1 MCSNRLFSKNSNIQF
16 SNIHSEL
23 QTGFQ
28 TELDFVVYKSKKTK
42 SFPLEIT
49 SKFLL
54 RLFCLITIFSAIVS
68 LKAQDTVSNHKIL
81 SINISGNKITKS
93 HIIKRELTFTEG
105 DTINNWGYH
114 MNRSRQQLL
123 NLFLFNQVVITIDSG
138 IVKVDVKERWY
149 YWPIPELDYADRNF
163 NQWWL
168 SKDLK
173 RLIYGVNFMAYNL
186 RGRNETMTL
195 SLISGY
201 TKQAGVSYK
210 IPYFNKKHTW
220 GLQVAAAYS
229 SNREVWFK
237 TAEDKV
243 KFFRDN
249 DRELIQQFKSEISF
263 TNRPAF
269 YSYHQPYIGLRY
281 TSVKDTVL
289 SAQVNPRFLLDSNNQ
304 QMEAYIGYQFTFDKR
319 DFKGYP
325 IKGWLLKANA
335 EISRFVSH
343 SFLSTASIRLSV
355 SKYHQLSKK
364 WFAAANFTGRVYSNS
379 QAQYTRVQALGYGK
393 DYIRGY
399 ELKVIDGNHFGLAK
413 LEVKYKLMDHTL
425 PFFKTLKGYEQLPIS
440 VFLTAFSDAA
450 YVNNNDI
457 KLAELNHNLLPN
469 SFQQG
474 KGVGVNVVMYYDY
487 VTRLEYSYDKQ
498 MKARF
503 YLSFVAS
510 M

>member
-1 MCSNRLFSKNSNIQF
+1 MFSKKSNIA
-16 SNIHSEL
+16 SSKIHSDL

-28 TELDFVVYKSKKTK
+28 TGHCFIAQNSKKNKHFQIQSAGNT
-42 SFPLEIT
+42 
-49 SKFLL
+49 LL
-54 RLFCLITIFSAIVS
+54 RLFCLVTIFYLNIS
-68 LKAQDTVSNHKIL
+68 LNAQDTTSNLKVL

-93 HIIKRELTFTEG
+93 QIIKRELTFTEG
-105 DTINNWGYH
+105 DTIKNWDHH

-123 NLFLFNQVVITIDSG
+123 NLFLFNQVTITMDSG
-138 IVKVDVKERWY
+138 IVMVDVKERWY

-210 IPYFNKKHTW
+210 VPYFNKKHTW

-237 TAEDKV
+237 TADDKV

-249 DRELIQQFKSEISF
+249 DQELIHQFKSEISF

-289 SAQVNPRFLLDSNNQ
+289 SAQVNPQFLLDSVNK

-325 IKGWLLKANA
+325 MNGWLLKANA
-335 EISRFVSH
+335 EVGRFMSH
-343 SFLSTASIRLSV
+343 SVLSTAALRLSV
-355 SKYHQLSKK
+355 SQYKQLSKK
-364 WFAAANFTGRVYSNS
+364 WFAAANFTGRIYSNS
-379 QAQYTRVQALGYGK
+379 QPQYTRVQALGYGK

-399 ELKVIDGNHFGLAK
+399 ELKVIDGNHFALAK
-413 LEVKYKLMDHTL
+413 LEIKYKLFDHTL
-425 PFFKTLKGYEQLPIS
+425 PFFKTLKGYEQLPVT

-450 YVNNNDI
+450 YVNNND
-457 KLAELNHNLLPN
+457 KKMAELNRNLLPN

-474 KGVGVNVVMYYDY
+474 KGIGVNVVMYYDY
-487 VTRLEYSYDKQ
+487 VARLEYSFDKQ